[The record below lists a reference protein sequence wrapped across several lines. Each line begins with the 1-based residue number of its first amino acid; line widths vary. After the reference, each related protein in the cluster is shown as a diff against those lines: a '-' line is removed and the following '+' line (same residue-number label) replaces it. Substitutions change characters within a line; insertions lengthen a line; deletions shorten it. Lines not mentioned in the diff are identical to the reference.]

1 MVRYPRE
8 QRRSLS
14 DFEEIRIRTGDG
26 SERPLMEL
34 AEVKNDRSYAEI
46 NRIEQM
52 RSITVTADV
61 DDTKGNAREIVGLM
75 QKEFMPDLLKKYPGV
90 RVRWEG
96 QQEDTMESMGSL
108 FKGLGVALF
117 AMYCLLT
124 LEFRSYIQPLIIL
137 LAIPFGW
144 MGAIWGHAILG
155 LPLTIFTV
163 FGLVSL
169 TGVVVNDS
177 IVLVDFINRRVRR
190 GVPLR
195 KGLLEA
201 GRRRFRPVLLTSV
214 TTVAGLTPL
223 LLERSFQAQV
233 LIPMAA
239 SLSFGLVAST
249 AVVLLLVPT
258 LYSVYAR
265 VCGVTFELIDEPEYD
280 KPVHAQ
286 SAVVAKVVDS
296 GE

>member
-1 MVRYPRE
+1 MS
-8 QRRSLS
+8 SLW
-14 DFEEIRIRTGDG
+14 
-26 SERPLMEL
+26 
-34 AEVKNDRSYAEI
+34 
-46 NRIEQM
+46 
-52 RSITVTADV
+52 
-61 DDTKGNAREIVGLM
+61 KGM
-75 QKEFMPDLLKKYPGV
+75 
-90 RVRWEG
+90 
-96 QQEDTMESMGSL
+96 
-108 FKGLGVALF
+108 GVALF

-124 LEFRSYIQPLIIL
+124 LEFRSYFQPMLIL

-144 MGAIWGHAILG
+144 MGAIWGHYALG
-155 LPLTIFTV
+155 LPLTIFSV

-177 IVLVDFINRRVRR
+177 IVLVDFINRRIRR

-239 SLSFGLVAST
+239 SLSFGLMAST

-265 VCGVTFELIDEPEYD
+265 GIDVAYDPAEELEYEKPARAASVVTATARPST
-280 KPVHAQ
+280 AT
-286 SAVVAKVVDS
+286 SAF